1 MQDKQVAATIA
12 AYKKEIAALKK
23 LIASVPP
30 LPKDFDPKALPA
42 NEQLAYAE
50 AEKALVQARRDLE
63 ELETKAKAT
72 MAAIA
77 KEGQS
82 LLAVVTK
89 GLAQVLKDYQAAV
102 KASDGLTTQRPKTV
116 AALQKASKDKTPAAI
131 ATASAAVGQ
140 HLKEAEAVAKKS
152 NDAADKKKIKA
163 FAAGIAKVRN
173 GLAAL

>member
-12 AYKKEIAALKK
+12 TYKKEIAALKK

-50 AEKALVQARRDLE
+50 SEKALVQAKRDLE

-102 KASDGLTTQRPKTV
+102 KASDGLTSQRPKTV
-116 AALQKASKDKTPAAI
+116 AALQKASKDKTPVAI
-131 ATASAAVGQ
+131 AAATAAVDQ
-140 HLKEAEAVAKKS
+140 HLKEARAEAQKSKDAAAKKQIKGF
-152 NDAADKKKIKA
+152 AD
-163 FAAGIAKVRN
+163 GIAKVTK